1 MCTWCN
7 LFETRVFLVPSTL
20 ITPLNQTHVFFF
32 HMPLNKFKSSKETT
46 WHCDLERDCIPAY
59 FSFKRWKSHELV
71 CNANVAICSWFDI
84 RISLKDPKVIKYKS
98 FEMNKTQTYRTSYS
112 YSGWRSTLVCN
123 DSFSPMVEC
132 SWFDIRISLK
142 DPKVIKYK
150 SFEMNKTQTYRTSY
164 SYSGWRST
172 LVCNDSFSP
181 MVEWVHRCMKL
192 GSSGKLMHM
201 HMNNGPNDTFQTM
214 CIIIVIIIIIT
225 IIKVSMSQAL
235 PCPAR
240 LWTLQK
246 PSMSPHIAARSK
258 HILNSLEY
266 VVPWHFHTCI
276 LLFWYFI

>member
-98 FEMNKTQTYRTSYS
+98 FEMNKTQ
-112 YSGWRSTLVCN
+112 
-123 DSFSPMVEC
+123 
-132 SWFDIRISLK
+132 I
-142 DPKVIKYK
+142 
-150 SFEMNKTQTYRTSY
+150 YRTSY